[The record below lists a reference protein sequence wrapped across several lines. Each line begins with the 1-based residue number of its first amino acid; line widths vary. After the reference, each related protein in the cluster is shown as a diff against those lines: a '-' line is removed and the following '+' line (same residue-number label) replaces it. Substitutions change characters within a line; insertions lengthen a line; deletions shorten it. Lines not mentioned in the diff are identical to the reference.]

1 MIMGVPTP
9 SNRIDY
15 IELSKTVTNCKEL
28 KRSKSIEFKTVYEG
42 EVVKSKPSVVTQE
55 PQNFMTQKVK
65 SGLFDEQIAEHSS
78 ENSSYAGGNE
88 NDELANLE
96 GNM

>member
-42 EVVKSKPSVVTQE
+42 EIVKSKPSVV
-55 PQNFMTQKVK
+55 PQDPPFITQKVK

-78 ENSSYAGGNE
+78 ENSSYADGNE

-96 GNM
+96 CNM

>member
-42 EVVKSKPSVVTQE
+42 EVVKSKPSVV
-55 PQNFMTQKVK
+55 PQDPPFITQKVK
-65 SGLFDEQIAEHSS
+65 SGLYGEQIAEHSS

-88 NDELANLE
+88 NDELAYLE